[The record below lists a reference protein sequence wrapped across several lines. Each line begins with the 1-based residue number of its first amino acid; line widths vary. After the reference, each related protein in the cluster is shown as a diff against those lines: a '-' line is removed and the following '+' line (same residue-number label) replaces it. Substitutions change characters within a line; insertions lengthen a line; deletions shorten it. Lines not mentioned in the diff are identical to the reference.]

1 VEWARHGVR
10 VNAVAPTWVD
20 TRLIAPLKANPEL
33 MAAIERM
40 TPMGR
45 LAQPREVA
53 DAILFL
59 ASPAASMITGQIL
72 AIDGGF
78 LAQ

>member
-1 VEWARHGVR
+1 MR

-20 TRLIAPLKANPEL
+20 TEFIAPLKANPDL
-33 MAAIERM
+33 MAEIRRM

-45 LAQPREVA
+45 LARPLEVA
-53 DAILFL
+53 SAILFL
-59 ASPAASMITGQIL
+59 ASPAAAMITGHVL
-72 AIDGGF
+72 PVDGGF